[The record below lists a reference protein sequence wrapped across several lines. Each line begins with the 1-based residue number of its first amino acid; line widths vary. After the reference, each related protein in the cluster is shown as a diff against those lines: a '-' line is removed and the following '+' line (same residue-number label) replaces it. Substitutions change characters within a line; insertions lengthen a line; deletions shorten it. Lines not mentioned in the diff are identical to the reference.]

1 MRVIVLGGAGNFGA
15 RIVRAL
21 GGDRNIELLSAGR
34 RALAVPGAPQVTTV
48 ALDIAADDFPAR
60 LAALAPHLV
69 IHCVGPFQGQD
80 YRVAE
85 AALAAG
91 AHYLDLADGRDFVAD
106 FARHNDAKARAAG
119 RCAVSGASTLPALS
133 AAVLDELCNGLQPR
147 QIDICIAPGQKA
159 PRGAA
164 TLAAVFS
171 YLGSAVSV
179 WEEGGWRARTGWMDL
194 RRVRLDFATRWAALC
209 DVPDLALLPARYP
222 GLRSARFHA
231 ALEFGIE
238 HFALWLLAACR
249 RIGPPLPVRRWAI
262 AMNGMAGWLDARGG
276 EWGGMRVSVLGV
288 RGDGRRVRR
297 NWLLT
302 TPAVEGP
309 EIPCMAAI
317 LLARRIA
324 AGEAPPPPGAA
335 ACAGFLR
342 LDEFAPL
349 FAQWNMRIRI
359 EESLA

>member
-21 GGDRNIELLSAGR
+21 GRDRNIELVSAGR
-34 RALAVPGAPQVTTV
+34 RAQAVPGAAQVASV
-48 ALDIAADDFPAR
+48 ALDVAADDLHAR
-60 LAALAPHLV
+60 LAAVAADLV

-106 FARHNDAKARAAG
+106 FARDNDARARAAG
-119 RCAVSGASTLPALS
+119 RCAISGASTLPALS
-133 AAVLDELCNGLQPR
+133 AAVLDELCKGLQPR
-147 QIDICIAPGQKA
+147 EIDICIAPGRRRHAVQPRWA
-159 PRGAA
+159 PCSAISAA
-164 TLAAVFS
+164 WS
-171 YLGSAVSV
+171 VS
-179 WEEGGWRARTGWMDL
+179 GRTGAG
-194 RRVRLDFATRWAALC
+194 VRALAGWTCAAC
-209 DVPDLALLPARYP
+209 DSTSPRAGR
-222 GLRSARFHA
+222 
-231 ALEFGIE
+231 
-238 HFALWLLAACR
+238 HFAMCPILRCCLCAIPDCAARASTRRWNSASSISRCGLLAACR
-249 RIGPPLPVRRWAI
+249 RIGLPLPVRRWAI

-276 EWGGMRVSVLGV
+276 EWGGMRVSVLGL
-288 RGDGRRVRR
+288 RADGQRVRR
-297 NWLLT
+297 TWLLT
-302 TPAVEGP
+302 TPAVDGP

-324 AGEAPPPPGAA
+324 AGDAPPPGAT
-335 ACAGFLR
+335 ACAGFLQ

-349 FAQWNMRIRI
+349 FAQWNMRTRF